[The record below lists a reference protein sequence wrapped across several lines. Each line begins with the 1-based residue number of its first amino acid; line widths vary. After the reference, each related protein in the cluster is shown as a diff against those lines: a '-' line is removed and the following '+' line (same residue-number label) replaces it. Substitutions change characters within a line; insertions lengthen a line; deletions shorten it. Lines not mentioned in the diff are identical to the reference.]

1 MRDSRPQSI
10 EKLFDETQSSGT
22 LQQIQQ
28 RAVALNKLNKAVR
41 ALLPSQLHPWLR
53 VANYRQGILVL
64 EVANASWMMR
74 LRYEQPALLS
84 ALRAQIIP
92 SLAAIDISINPSLA
106 AKTAP
111 TSQHSAPAAASK
123 ENNMGCQLS
132 AESAAALRNVAARSP
147 EKLKEKLERLAS
159 LAGESGT
166 SKTSRDK

>member
-10 EKLFDETQSSGT
+10 EKLFDETQSSGS

-28 RAVALNKLNKAVR
+28 RAMALNKLNKAVR
-41 ALLPSQLHPWLR
+41 ALLPSQLHPWVR

-92 SLAAIDISINPSLA
+92 SLTAIDISINPSLA
-106 AKTAP
+106 GK
-111 TSQHSAPAAASK
+111 AARVEQ
-123 ENNMGCQLS
+123 ENRTPGSSGQKNMGCQLS
-132 AESAAALRNVAARSP
+132 SDSAAALRSVAERSP
-147 EKLKEKLERLAS
+147 EKLKKILERLAS
-159 LAGESGT
+159 LAGESGA